1 MVDSIEMSCIELCC
15 RLVRALPFANIDKRY
30 AVLANKI
37 VPNIEEN
44 QAPAPAPAA
53 PEVAELSSVANIEH

>member
-44 QAPAPAPAA
+44 QAPAPVA